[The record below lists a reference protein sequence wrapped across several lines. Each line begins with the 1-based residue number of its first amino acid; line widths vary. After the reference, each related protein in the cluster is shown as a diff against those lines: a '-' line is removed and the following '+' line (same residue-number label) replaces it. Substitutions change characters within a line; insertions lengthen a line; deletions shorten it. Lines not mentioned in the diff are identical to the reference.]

1 MIPARL
7 QEKPKVIVF
16 SLIKKLFFICSNST
30 PFTHGCFMLPVS
42 LVETG
47 SAVLL
52 KGVVLQLNKL
62 NSKSPKDFFL
72 PTLVEIGIVENV

>member
-1 MIPARL
+1 
-7 QEKPKVIVF
+7 
-16 SLIKKLFFICSNST
+16 
-30 PFTHGCFMLPVS
+30 MLPVS

-52 KGVVLQLNKL
+52 KKLSVYFHDVFIVSLLEEKGVVLQLNKL

>member
-1 MIPARL
+1 
-7 QEKPKVIVF
+7 
-16 SLIKKLFFICSNST
+16 
-30 PFTHGCFMLPVS
+30 MLPVS

-52 KGVVLQLNKL
+52 KKLSVYSHDVFIVSLLEEKGVVLQLNKL